1 MRRRPTSAI
10 CALLLLTAAA
20 CASDSNDT
28 TPQTA
33 SAAVP
38 EVTLTFAGDVH
49 FEGRVDKLL
58 ANPATAFGPIATE
71 LAEGD
76 LTFVNL
82 ETAITGRGKPEPKR
96 YLFRARDAAV
106 PALKA
111 AGIDAVSLANNHSL
125 DYGRQGLADTMTA
138 ARKGGIGTIGAGKN
152 VAEAYKPWRRTVRG
166 VRLAVFAFS
175 QVDDLAAEWA
185 AGDTKAGLA
194 MAFDTDRALA
204 AVRAAR
210 ADSDLVVVLPHW
222 GTEGDRC
229 PNRLQ
234 RDFADG
240 LVKAG
245 ADIIV
250 GAHAHVLQGAG
261 RSGKAY
267 IAYGLGN
274 FLWYSS
280 GLFQPYSARAGV
292 LRLTVRDRQVVRSE
306 FVPTVVSG
314 TGQPKALTGWH
325 ADLARTNFTD
335 LRDCAGLGRVSSE
348 Q

>member
-1 MRRRPTSAI
+1 MRRRLAAVAVT
-10 CALLLLTAAA
+10 ALLLAPAG
-20 CASDSNDT
+20 CASDKEAPKT
-28 TPQTA
+28 AGTATP
-33 SAAVP
+33 
-38 EVTLTFAGDVH
+38 ELTLTFAGDVH
-49 FEGRVDKLL
+49 FQDRVDKLL
-58 ANPATAFGPIATE
+58 ADPATTFGPVAKE
-71 LAEGD
+71 LAKGD

-111 AGIDAVSLANNHSL
+111 AGIDVVSLANNHSL
-125 DYGRQGLADTMTA
+125 DYGRQGLADTMA
-138 ARKGGIGTIGAGKN
+138 VAKRGGIGTVGAGRN
-152 VAEAYKPWRRTVRG
+152 VNEAYKPLRRTVRG
-166 VRLAVFAFS
+166 VRIAVLAFD
-175 QVDDLAAEWA
+175 QVDDLAEEWA
-185 AGDTKAGLA
+185 AGPDKAGLA
-194 MAFDTDRALA
+194 MAFDKERAFA

-229 PNRLQ
+229 PNPLQ
-234 RDFADG
+234 RDFGAG
-240 LVKAG
+240 LIRAG

-261 RSGKAY
+261 RSGDAY

-292 LRLTVRDRQVVRSE
+292 LRLTVRGRTVVGSE

-314 TGQPKALTGWH
+314 TGRPTVLAGWR
-325 ADLARTNFTD
+325 AGIARDNFTA
-335 LRDCAGLGRVSSE
+335 LRGCAGLDPVSSA

>member
-1 MRRRPTSAI
+1 MIRR
-10 CALLLLTAAA
+10 LTAAA
-20 CASDSNDT
+20 CAFLLIATAGCASSSGGDP
-28 TPQTA
+28 PQTA
-33 SAAVP
+33 GAAAT
-38 EVTLTFAGDVH
+38 ELTLTFAGDVH

-58 ANPATAFGPIATE
+58 ANPATAFGPVATE
-71 LAEGD
+71 LAKGD

-82 ETAITGRGKPEPKR
+82 ETPITSRGKPEPKR

-125 DYGRQGLADTMTA
+125 DYGRQGLADTMAA
-138 ARKGGIGTIGAGKN
+138 ARKGGIGTVGAGKN
-152 VAEAYKPWRRTVRG
+152 ATEAYKPWRRTVRG

-185 AGDTKAGLA
+185 AADGKAGLA
-194 MAFDTDRALA
+194 MAFDTGRALA

-234 RDFADG
+234 RDFADA

-261 RSGKAY
+261 RSGDAY

-292 LRLTVRDRQVVRSE
+292 LRLTVRDRRVVSSA

-314 TGQPKALTGWH
+314 TGQPTVLTGWR
-325 ADLARTNFTD
+325 AGLARDNFTD
-335 LRDCAGLGRVSSE
+335 LRDCAGLGTVSSE

>member
-1 MRRRPTSAI
+1 MRRR
-10 CALLLLTAAA
+10 LTAAA
-20 CASDSNDT
+20 CAALLLVPAGCASDEA
-28 TPQTA
+28 PEPA
-33 SAAVP
+33 GAAPP

-58 ANPATAFGPIATE
+58 DNPATAFGPVATE
-71 LAEGD
+71 LAKGD

-82 ETAITGRGKPEPKR
+82 ETAVTRRGKAEPKR

-125 DYGRQGLADTMTA
+125 DYGRQGLADTITTT
-138 ARKGGIGTIGAGKN
+138 RKGGVGVIGAGKDA
-152 VAEAYKPWRRTVRG
+152 AEAYKPWRRTVRG
-166 VRLAVFAFS
+166 VRIAVLAFN
-175 QVDDLAAEWA
+175 QVDDLAEEWA
-185 AGDTKAGLA
+185 AADGKAGLA
-194 MAFDTDRALA
+194 MAFDTQRALG

-222 GTEGDRC
+222 GPEGDRC
-229 PNRLQ
+229 PDRRQ
-234 RDFADG
+234 RDFADALIG
-240 LVKAG
+240 AG
-245 ADIIV
+245 ADVIV

-261 RSGKAY
+261 RSGDAY

-292 LRLTVRDRQVVRSE
+292 LRVTVRERKVVRSE

-314 TGQPKALTGWH
+314 TGQPSVVSGWRG
-325 ADLARTNFTD
+325 DLARDNFTD
-335 LRDCAGLGRVSSE
+335 LRDCAGLDAVSSE